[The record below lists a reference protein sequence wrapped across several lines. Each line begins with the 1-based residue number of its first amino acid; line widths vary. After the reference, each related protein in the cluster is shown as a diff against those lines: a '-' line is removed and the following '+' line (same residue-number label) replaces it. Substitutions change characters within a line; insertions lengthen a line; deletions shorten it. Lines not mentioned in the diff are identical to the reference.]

1 MTDFLD
7 NPLVQAILG
16 LIAGVALLG
25 WFGWLKFKR
34 DEKVVAE
41 FLKNSGVD
49 SRSAFRTTSE
59 ISAGTDLHEKRIRIV
74 CGKSARIG
82 PTQDEKDTWK
92 LHG

>member
-41 FLKNSGVD
+41 FLKNSGVVGD
-49 SRSAFRTTSE
+49 FCRHRSA
-59 ISAGTDLHEKRIRIV
+59 
-74 CGKSARIG
+74 
-82 PTQDEKDTWK
+82 
-92 LHG
+92 